1 MTDQYPATYVEG
13 FHDPESVSKL
23 TYRTI
28 GKTDMLVS
36 SLSFGASSLG
46 GVFRDTDDAESGDD
60 DDD

>member
-1 MTDQYPATYVEG
+1 MDG
-13 FHDPESVSKL
+13 FHDAESVSKL

-28 GKTDMLVS
+28 GNTDMQVS

-60 DDD
+60 H